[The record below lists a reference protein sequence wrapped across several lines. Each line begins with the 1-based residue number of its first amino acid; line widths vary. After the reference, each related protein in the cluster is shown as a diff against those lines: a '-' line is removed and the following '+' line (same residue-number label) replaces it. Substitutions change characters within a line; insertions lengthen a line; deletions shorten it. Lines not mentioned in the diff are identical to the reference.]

1 MREPPPRYGPSTS
14 RTTTAPGSAPY
25 ARTRPTDPEIAL
37 LQNTYDTD
45 LAKAGTL
52 TLPPGWTLENGFLT
66 LDDCRDEWILCQDK
80 LVRRHYVPRSKLF
93 DPNDPRANCPVPLHY
108 LSKDRQTTGT
118 NGVSK
123 YDRWKQQRDKDTQ
136 GTWTGRTTFKI
147 LPAFR
152 LLAREAFYNKSHGHQ
167 SYVEPAPEQALQAH
181 EQGTSSAGVKA
192 RKNQLNERTMSLA
205 DRLAFME
212 AKKKELE
219 SFFQNDVWEMV
230 QDDGAIP
237 SDRVLKAHFTLKWT
251 KWPNGEPRAKARL
264 ITQGF
269 KDPDALNGQLNTD
282 APTLS
287 RVARNYILSIC
298 SNNGWTSYSADVST
312 AFLQGKE
319 HPSHRTLWIKL
330 PSDARRLLGLSG
342 TTGDKALMQLR
353 KPMYG
358 LCDAPRAW
366 YSEARDRITRLGAI
380 VHPLDPCLFLVYDY
394 DAEESTWTSQSDD
407 NGNQVKHPPLVGLFG
422 LHVDDI
428 LGAGNMDNPYF
439 DKFIKALKKT
449 FNFRTWEQN
458 TDIE

>member
-1 MREPPPRYGPSTS
+1 
-14 RTTTAPGSAPY
+14 
-25 ARTRPTDPEIAL
+25 
-37 LQNTYDTD
+37 
-45 LAKAGTL
+45 
-52 TLPPGWTLENGFLT
+52 
-66 LDDCRDEWILCQDK
+66 
-80 LVRRHYVPRSKLF
+80 
-93 DPNDPRANCPVPLHY
+93 
-108 LSKDRQTTGT
+108 
-118 NGVSK
+118 
-123 YDRWKQQRDKDTQ
+123 
-136 GTWTGRTTFKI
+136 
-147 LPAFR
+147 
-152 LLAREAFYNKSHGHQ
+152 
-167 SYVEPAPEQALQAH
+167 
-181 EQGTSSAGVKA
+181 
-192 RKNQLNERTMSLA
+192 MSLA